1 MPALPHDK
9 ALTHTRIAW
18 FGLPALLLLTVLAY
32 GNSFAG
38 VWQFDDHA
46 VLLADPRVQSLD
58 AWWQSL
64 PHLRPVFKLSVA
76 LQHQL
81 DAGLFGF
88 HLFNLILHLANT
100 LLLFGLLRALP
111 SLALKQSPVLVL
123 LITAVFA
130 LHPAQTEVVTYLSG
144 RSVALEAFGLL
155 LALNIWQRWLRAGG
169 QSRLLWLLPAL
180 CIALGSRESA
190 VIAPLWLAW
199 LWHEHRGG
207 SRRLLWLALAGAAIL
222 LFAVLMLP
230 RYRELLWLALQ
241 WQGVDQL
248 LAVQTQAIAHLFAV
262 ALGAAPLNADPVL
275 TVTPLTSGRGMICAL
290 AVFVLLVLAW
300 RQRRQRSLLWVAV
313 SWLVLSWLPTHSVF
327 VRFDPVN
334 DRQLYL
340 ALPGIA
346 LLLCWS
352 VLAVVNRLS
361 AVTSLLS
368 RKRFSEGLSLPNQP
382 SPNQPSP
389 KQPSPNQPSP
399 NQPSPN
405 QPSPNQSSLASSPTT
420 LLIYSRGWVTPLLAM
435 ALSLTLAMATHARN
449 TVYHSE
455 IRFWQDVVTKA
466 PTNARGWNNLG
477 IAYQQAGQLPAAEQA
492 FEQALALRPDYQR
505 AAVNLRLLRRQ
516 RSPSS

>member
-76 LQHQL
+76 LQHQI

-88 HLFNLILHLANT
+88 HLFNLVLHLANT

-207 SRRLLWLALAGAAIL
+207 SRRLLWLALAAVAVL
-222 LFAVLMLP
+222 LVTVLMLP

-248 LAVQTQAIAHLFAV
+248 VAVQTQAIAHLFAV
-262 ALGAAPLNADPVL
+262 ALGAVPLNADPVL

-382 SPNQPSP
+382 P
-389 KQPSPNQPSP
+389 
-399 NQPSPN
+399 
-405 QPSPNQSSLASSPTT
+405 PNQSSLASSPTT